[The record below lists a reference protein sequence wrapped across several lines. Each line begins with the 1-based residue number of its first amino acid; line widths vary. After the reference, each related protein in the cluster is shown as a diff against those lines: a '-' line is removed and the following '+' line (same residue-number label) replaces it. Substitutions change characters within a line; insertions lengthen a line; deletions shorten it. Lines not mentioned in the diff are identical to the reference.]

1 MNRLINKIFFVT
13 TGIFLGAVYLLIWM
27 KLLNLTG
34 VIIGL
39 VTLLALSLFLKQRL
53 ATSSDQTPKSR
64 KSTEIFRQLNYG
76 LLIFSIFMSIT
87 SVIVYIV
94 FYSTVQGLI
103 S

>member
-27 KLLNLTG
+27 KLLNLIG

-39 VTLLALSLFLKQRL
+39 ATLLALSLFLKKHL
-53 ATSSDQTPKSR
+53 ASPSPR
-64 KSTEIFRQLNYG
+64 KSSETLRQLNLG

-94 FYSTVQGLI
+94 FYSTIQGLI